1 MYMPFLISRRNY
13 FSEMVR
19 GGDITADIGIVRSI
33 MIADGLI
40 IVVIHLGIIQ
50 YHMIGEIIIE
60 TTCGVVT
67 PGILLTSITSI
78 LIIIGAAV
86 IGVMTMDG
94 EALAVVGMYA
104 TCRAV
109 VGMDVTCM
117 VGEWTEVIAVEG
129 VDARI
134 LMGEWTEVIVAIAD
148 K

>member
-1 MYMPFLISRRNY
+1 LDHRMWLCCPGRMYTPFRILRKNY
-13 FSEMVR
+13 FSGMVR

-60 TTCGVVT
+60 TTCGVVI

-94 EALAVVGMYA
+94 EALAVVGM
-104 TCRAV
+104 
-109 VGMDVTCM
+109 DVTCM
-117 VGEWTEVIAVEG
+117 ALER
-129 VDARI
+129 VDKPI
-134 LMGEWTEVIVAIAD
+134 PMGE
-148 K
+148 